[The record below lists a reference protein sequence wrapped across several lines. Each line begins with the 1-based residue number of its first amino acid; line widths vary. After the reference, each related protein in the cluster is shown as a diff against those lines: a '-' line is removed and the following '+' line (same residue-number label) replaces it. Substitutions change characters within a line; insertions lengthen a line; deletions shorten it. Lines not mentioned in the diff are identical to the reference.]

1 MGVKD
6 LGLTTAGIRAALDRV
21 AARMPTLEHE
31 LNAADGKLGDGD
43 TGVMLRRVSEKVTEA
58 GKTAPDDLGLAF
70 RALAMASS
78 GATGSSLGTLFTIA
92 LMNLGKSS
100 AGKTEVDWPAF
111 GSMLENAGAQM
122 LARGGANLGD
132 KTVVDVVQAVAG
144 ALSQLKPGEAAG
156 ATALNTARQTLDD
169 FRDKPCRM
177 GRARMFGD
185 KSVGVDDPGMLA
197 FVRIVEAING

>member
-1 MGVKD
+1 MAV
-6 LGLTTAGIRAALDRV
+6 TTAGIRAALDRV

-70 RALAMASS
+70 KALAMASS

-100 AGKTEVDWPAF
+100 AGKTDVDWPAF
-111 GSMLENAGAQM
+111 GVMLENAGNQM

-132 KTVVDVVQAVAG
+132 KTVVDMVQAVAA

-156 ATALNTARQTLDD
+156 ATALKTAHATLDL